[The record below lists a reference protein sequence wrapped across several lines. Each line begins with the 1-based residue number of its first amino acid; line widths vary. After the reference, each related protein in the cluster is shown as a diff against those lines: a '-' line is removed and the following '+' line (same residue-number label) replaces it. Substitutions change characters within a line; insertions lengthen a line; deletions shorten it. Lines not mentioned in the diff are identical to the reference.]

1 MVGVIVSQPNQ
12 AKTTTITIKRQN
24 SPEPFS
30 SGFLGIAP
38 ISTIGPPGYNDAI
51 FPKGNFGLARSLQ
64 AVRCGRVEI
73 KIQKQHTSPR
83 MFFFHG
89 QSFDDRSESGCV
101 VYEFSRSWCHL
112 FISLSSLDNKP

>member
-51 FPKGNFGLARSLQ
+51 FPKGNFGLARSLK
-64 AVRCGRVEI
+64 AMGYGRVKI

-83 MFFFHG
+83 MFFLHG
-89 QSFDDRSESGCV
+89 QSFYDRSESGCCV
-101 VYEFSRSWCHL
+101 RVFEKLMPFVYIVIEFGQ
-112 FISLSSLDNKP
+112 